1 MNLFQWLKLVP
12 IFSVVAIVLIVE
24 WNYVLES
31 ALVIVSGMMLGDT
44 VNKVRKNKRYL
55 KEETE

>member
-12 IFSVVAIVLIVE
+12 IFSVVAIVLSVE
-24 WNYVLES
+24 WNYVLEY